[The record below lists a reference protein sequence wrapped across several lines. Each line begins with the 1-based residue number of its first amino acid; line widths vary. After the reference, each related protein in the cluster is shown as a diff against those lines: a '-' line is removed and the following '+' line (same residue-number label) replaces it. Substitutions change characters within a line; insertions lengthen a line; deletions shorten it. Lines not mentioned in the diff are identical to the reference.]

1 MIKKST
7 LAFSAAAMATAVAFP
22 AHAGIALGSTGNGN
36 LFFTAWDTKGT
47 TDTADDSSYTR
58 DLGKFINEFATAAT
72 VSAIQTGQ
80 TAGVPSVVG
89 AAVNI
94 SFTPDTL
101 FNTWFGGVSSQSNVR
116 WNVAAGDSAGDK
128 RVLTTVQ
135 EGEIPAISNFNFTS
149 VTTAIDVFSAQSNNL
164 GTHGTVIDGSNTA
177 TSADGPA
184 LGSGL
189 AWGPNFAQS
198 AGWVNAGGVGEHLNF
213 YLLDQNGSA
222 SGNQVLVTQFAF
234 GAPATNMVWAL
245 NTNGSLVYSAAAP
258 IPEPG
263 TYALMGLGLMGV
275 AGLARRRSN
284 K

>member
-7 LAFSAAAMATAVAFP
+7 LALTAAAMATAMASP

-36 LFFTAWDTKGT
+36 VFFTAWDTKGT

-80 TAGVPSVVG
+80 TAGVASVVG
-89 AAVNI
+89 AGVNL
-94 SFTPDTL
+94 SFTPDAL
-101 FNTWFGGVSSQSNVR
+101 FNTWFGSVSSQSNVR
-116 WNVAAGDSAGDK
+116 WNVAADDSQGDK
-128 RVLTTVQ
+128 RVLTTARD
-135 EGEIPAISNFNFTS
+135 GEVPAISNFNFTS
-149 VTTAIDVFSAQSNNL
+149 VTTAIDVFAAQSNNL
-164 GTHGTVIDGSNTA
+164 GTHGTTTDGSNTA

-189 AWGPNFAQS
+189 AWGPDFAQA
-198 AGWVNAGGVGEHLNF
+198 AGWANAGGVGENLNF

-222 SGNQVLVTQFAF
+222 NGNQVLVTSFAF

-245 NTNGSLVYSAAAP
+245 NTNGSLVYSAAAV
-258 IPEPG
+258 PEPS

-275 AGLARRRSN
+275 AGFARRRG
-284 K
+284 KK